1 MGQDTT
7 RPLRTALIGAG
18 DMGSAHA
25 MVWHFMKETEL
36 VSVYDADLA
45 RAQRLAAAFR
55 IPVVARSLEEAIH
68 RPEVDAVLIA
78 VPAYHHLEPALMAAR
93 FGKHIF
99 CEKPI
104 ALTLEQADQMIRAA
118 EEAGVRLTVGF
129 QRRHLALQRRLRDLI
144 AEGAIGRPVV
154 AHYFDALEIR
164 PKRAMHDLAKG
175 NGGPLIDQCG
185 HYFDQWRMIFG
196 AEPVRVTAR
205 GGTFAQGRPELAC
218 IQELAPDTASVL
230 VEHDSGDLGTL
241 FITWGL
247 PPGVNLKREDCLL
260 VGPKGAIRIYE
271 MGLELLR
278 EGGRRETFFSDEL
291 FLEVEA
297 RHWVQCLREGREPEV
312 TAQDARKALEVSW
325 AAIRSL
331 QTGEAVTLPL

>member
-1 MGQDTT
+1 
-7 RPLRTALIGAG
+7 
-18 DMGSAHA
+18 
-25 MVWHFMKETEL
+25 
-36 VSVYDADLA
+36 
-45 RAQRLAAAFR
+45 
-55 IPVVARSLEEAIH
+55 
-68 RPEVDAVLIA
+68 
-78 VPAYHHLEPALMAAR
+78 
-93 FGKHIF
+93 
-99 CEKPI
+99 
-104 ALTLEQADQMIRAA
+104 
-118 EEAGVRLTVGF
+118 
-129 QRRHLALQRRLRDLI
+129 
-144 AEGAIGRPVV
+144 VV
-154 AHYFDALEIR
+154 AHYVDALEIR
-164 PKRAMHDLAKG
+164 PKRAMHDLAAG

-205 GGTFAQGRPELAC
+205 GHTFARGRAELAH
-218 IQELAPDTASVL
+218 ISHLAPDTACVI
-230 VEHDSGDLGTL
+230 VEHDTGDLGTL

-247 PPGVNLKREDCLL
+247 PPGVNITREDCLL
-260 VGPKGAIRIYE
+260 VGPKGAIRVSE

-331 QTGEAVTLPL
+331 QTGETVTLPL